1 MHNLVLD
8 IGNTNIKLAI
18 FEERRLV
25 NYQLLKQIDLAM
37 LVSLIDQYDVKNA
50 TIASVSADLN
60 EVVDVL
66 QKRTR
71 YIPFST
77 QVNNGINNHYRTLS
91 TLGLDR
97 WAKVLAAHAA
107 YPGQNCLMID
117 AGTCM
122 TYDLLDS
129 ASAYFGGSISPGIH
143 MRFSA
148 LNHFTG
154 RLPLVEW
161 NENEEIPV
169 GSDTASAIK
178 NGVLLGLI
186 NEVEGYISAYNKE
199 NIGLTVLLTGG
210 NGAFLLKQLKN
221 SIFAPQI
228 IHDPYLV
235 LKGLNEV
242 IAFEYVQKN

>member
-8 IGNTNIKLAI
+8 IGNTNIKLAV
-18 FEERRLV
+18 FEERTLV
-25 NYQLLKQIDLAM
+25 DYQILKQIGPDM
-37 LVSLIDQYDVKNA
+37 LISLIQQYDIKNA
-50 TIASVSADLN
+50 TISSVNADLE

-66 QKRTR
+66 KKRTR

-77 QVNNGINNHYRTLS
+77 QVNTGIDNHYHSLS

-122 TYDLLDS
+122 TYDLLNS

-154 RLPLVEW
+154 RLPWVDW
-161 NENEEIPV
+161 NENEEIPA
-169 GSDTASAIK
+169 GTDTISAIK
-178 NGVLLGLI
+178 NGVLQGLL
-186 NEVEGYISAYNKE
+186 NEVKGYISSYNKE
-199 NIGLTVLLTGG
+199 NIDLTVLLTGG

>member
-25 NYQLLKQIDLAM
+25 EYQILKQIDPDM
-37 LVSLIDQYDVKNA
+37 LISLIEQYDIKNA
-50 TIASVSADLN
+50 TISSVNADL
-60 EVVDVL
+60 EDVVDVL
-66 QKRTR
+66 KKRTR

-77 QVNNGINNHYRTLS
+77 QVNTGIDNHYHTLS

-97 WAKVLAAHAA
+97 WAKVLAAHAT
-107 YPGQNCLMID
+107 YPGRNCLMID

-122 TYDLLDS
+122 TYDLLNS

-154 RLPLVEW
+154 RLPKVDW
-161 NENEEIPV
+161 NENEEIPA
-169 GSDTASAIK
+169 GTDTISAIK
-178 NGVLLGLI
+178 NGVLQGLV

-199 NIGLTVLLTGG
+199 NIDLTVLLTGG